1 MPRTFSGSNESNGE
15 TSFAD
20 RVKKKRKQ
28 KVKGIM
34 LGRDKGM
41 WRKTDAGYKKRR
53 FTFDQRQK
61 FRAKRQAPSWGP
73 DSGRPR

>member
-15 TSFAD
+15 SGSFAD
-20 RVKKKRKQ
+20 RVKKKR

-61 FRAKRQAPSWGP
+61 FRAKRQAPTWGP